1 MVPVRRRAAASS
13 GSTQGRQ
20 VYERGFGCFMSDRQI
35 EISAGDVVVT
45 AVLNGTDTADE
56 LWAAL
61 PITGRAQTWG
71 DEIYFSIPVSAEEE
85 ADAQETVEM
94 GAVAYW
100 PPGSALCLFWGPTPM
115 SAPGEIRPAS
125 AVNVMGQI
133 DGDPTVLG
141 GVADGAE
148 VVVSRL
154 GE

>member
-1 MVPVRRRAAASS
+1 M
-13 GSTQGRQ
+13 G
-20 VYERGFGCFMSDRQI
+20 ERQI
-35 EISAGDVVVT
+35 EISAGDVIVT
-45 AVLNGTDTADE
+45 AVLNDSDTADE
-56 LWAAL
+56 LWASL
-61 PITGRAQTWG
+61 PITARAQTWG
-71 DEIYFSIPVSAEEE
+71 DEIYFSIPVSVEE
-85 ADAQETVEM
+85 AADSQETVEM

-115 SAPGEIRPAS
+115 SAPGEIRPAA